1 MKLKKLFNGGRS
13 SETGTEISGSY
24 GEDSDSENL
33 LGGSGNNW
41 QSWSF
46 KEEKKGS
53 DDKRGRLRRSSSARA
68 APKRSKSEVGKRLD
82 AIEADF
88 GGKKM
93 RKKSTSRSVG
103 GSCRGPRSTDTRA
116 KIDSLALER
125 SGSDANLNQSGLE
138 SMFQSKSERFSTS
151 KPAKKL
157 RGGKR
162 NSYQSDDK
170 EDKKDKKDKSE
181 RSERSERSA
190 PRRSRST
197 STRGRRSGSEKVRS
211 SSKHGEDPKPDPK
224 PRSSSKRRSSS
235 KLRRASSKSDFPESI
250 DATSET
256 RVSVSTMNTNDTKD
270 SKESKKK
277 KKKTEKVKR
286 RKSKDGGYDS
296 KDDSSLPSK
305 VELNDNESQESS
317 INDSAHARKKKTKE
331 KEKAKKSKHR
341 QSKSNYAAEDF
352 GDGLEGLAEEFKRS
366 KDKSNGAPDS
376 QGKSVFDQA
385 WSKTDQAKT
394 QIERS
399 KSFSEEKLEADL
411 LRQSVELEAK
421 QTKNNEQQEEILKLQ
436 QQLSTALQKQL
447 TMSEEHIREKNE
459 FMNVSRDLER
469 VRVEL
474 AEARQE
480 RREVLEEMKE
490 RDRMIEEDM
499 NKIDGLEQEI
509 DKQVVKEEELAKK
522 VKSSEAEIEHLLD
535 EIQKFEKKAQDGE
548 TGGGGASFVEL
559 RNAKKELAESE
570 EENASMKL
578 RIEQLEK
585 ELKDSLTVPQLQI
598 EELDQENKA
607 LQGRLKGE
615 RLEYTS
621 KLSAKDD
628 AIQSLRAELSS
639 FTSSPD
645 AQDLQSAL
653 QKLSDAQKDATTV
666 REDLAAHVKTIEQ
679 LHGEREDFMAEFN
692 LLKDNNAFME
702 KTVKELNE
710 KSEGLAKKVTVWTE
724 KTYDWKKRAETAEKK
739 LSELDS
745 KEGAGGDL
753 GDADPQGMFLQA
765 AMEKGKTGGGGWGGI
780 FRKGAAENQDQS
792 ADEIR
797 VRVLED
803 QNLEFEAKIAQ
814 LNSDLVKMQ
823 TAHKEELYTTKKK
836 IAQLEGENEALT
848 LQNSTLEQLAKE
860 R

>member
-1 MKLKKLFNGGRS
+1 MKLKKLFNGGRK
-13 SETGTEISGSY
+13 SETWTEHSGSY

-33 LGGSGNNW
+33 LGGSGKNW
-41 QSWSF
+41 QSFSF

-88 GGKKM
+88 GGKRI
-93 RKKSTSRSVG
+93 RKKTTSKSVG

-116 KIDSLALER
+116 KIDSLALQR
-125 SGSDANLNQSGLE
+125 SGSDADLNQSGLE
-138 SMFQSKSERFSTS
+138 SMFASKSERFSTT

-162 NSYQSDDK
+162 NSYQADDK
-170 EDKKDKKDKSE
+170 DDKRDK
-181 RSERSERSA
+181 SERSERSA

-197 STRGRRSGSEKVRS
+197 STRGRRSGSAKVRS
-211 SSKHGEDPKPDPK
+211 SSKHGEDPKPDSK

-235 KLRRASSKSDFPESI
+235 KLRRASSKIGFPESI
-250 DATSET
+250 DTNSET
-256 RVSVSTMNTNDTKD
+256 RVSVSTMNTNETKD

-305 VELNDNESQESS
+305 VELNDNESQGSS
-317 INDSAHARKKKTKE
+317 IHNDSGHAKKKKTKE

-341 QSKSNYAAEDF
+341 QSKSNYSAEDF

-366 KDKSNGAPDS
+366 KDKMNGGPDS

-385 WSKTDQAKT
+385 WSKTDQTKT

-411 LRQSVELEAK
+411 LQQTVELEAK

-459 FMNVSRDLER
+459 FMSVSRDLER

-499 NKIDGLEQEI
+499 NKIDGLEQDI
-509 DKQVVKEEELAKK
+509 DKQVVKEEELTKK
-522 VKSSEAEIEHLLD
+522 VQSSEAEIEHLLD

-570 EENASMKL
+570 EENTSMKL

-724 KTYDWKKRAETAEKK
+724 KTYDWKQRAETAEKK

-745 KEGAGGDL
+745 EEEAGNDL

-797 VRVLED
+797 IRVLED

-836 IAQLEGENEALT
+836 IAQLEV
-848 LQNSTLEQLAKE
+848 
-860 R
+860 